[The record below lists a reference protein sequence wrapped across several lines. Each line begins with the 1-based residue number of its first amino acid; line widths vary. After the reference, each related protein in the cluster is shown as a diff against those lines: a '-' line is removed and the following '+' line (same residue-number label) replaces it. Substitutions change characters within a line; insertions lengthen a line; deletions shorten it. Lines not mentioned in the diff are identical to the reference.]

1 MKKILGAILVFLFIL
16 IFNKTII
23 SQILIFSASKMTER
37 NISIESIN
45 IDYSKNQIILN
56 AVEVG
61 NVNKLYHKN
70 IFEAEK
76 IMIQYNLRSLFSD
89 LVTIDYLI
97 FINSKL
103 FLEFDINTNTNIIVN
118 DNLEEVKKL
127 DDSYKPKIYPIKKK
141 DINFLIL
148 KLQTYNTQG
157 FIKTSNKIDEIK
169 INLSNVNFNKVGN
182 KTGFQHYKEVFKIIL
197 VDVFLK
203 VPGSALKNLIK
214 KTYKLQY

>member
-23 SQILIFSASKMTER
+23 SQILIFSTSKMTER

-45 IDYSKNQIILN
+45 IDYSKSQIILN

-103 FLEFDINTNTNIIVN
+103 FLEFDINTNANIIVN

-127 DDSYKPKIYPIKKK
+127 EDSYKPKIYPIKKK

-148 KLQTYNTQG
+148 KAQTNNSLA
-157 FIKTSNKIDEIK
+157 FIKTSNNKKEIK
-169 INLSNVNFNKVGN
+169 ISLSDMTFRKIGN
-182 KTGFQHYKEVFKIIL
+182 ESGLLHYKKVFKFIL
-197 VDVFLK
+197 GDLFFK
-203 VPGSALKNLIK
+203 VPNRKLRLLIK
-214 KTYKLQY
+214 KTYKF

>member
-1 MKKILGAILVFLFIL
+1 MKKILGVLLVFLFIL

-23 SQILIFSASKMTER
+23 SQIIIFSTSKMTER

-45 IDYSKNQIILN
+45 IDYSKSQIILN
-56 AVEVG
+56 AVEVA

-89 LVTIDYLI
+89 LITIDYLI

-103 FLEFDINTNTNIIVN
+103 FLEFDINTNTNIIAN
-118 DNLEEVKKL
+118 DNLEEVKKFN
-127 DDSYKPKIYPIKKK
+127 DSYEPKIYPIKKK

-148 KLQTYNTQG
+148 KAQTNNSLA
-157 FIKTSNKIDEIK
+157 FIKTSNKKKEIRISLSDMTFRK
-169 INLSNVNFNKVGN
+169 IGN
-182 KTGFQHYKEVFKIIL
+182 ASELLHYKEVFKFIL
-197 VDVFLK
+197 GDLFFK
-203 VPGSALKNLIK
+203 VPDKKLRLLIK
-214 KTYKLQY
+214 KTYKF

>member
-1 MKKILGAILVFLFIL
+1 MKKILGVLLVFLFIL

-23 SQILIFSASKMTER
+23 SQIIIFSTSKMTER

-45 IDYSKNQIILN
+45 IDYSKSQIILN
-56 AVEVG
+56 AVEVA

-89 LVTIDYLI
+89 LITIDYLI

-103 FLEFDINTNTNIIVN
+103 FLEFDINTNTNIIAN

-127 DDSYKPKIYPIKKK
+127 NDSYEPKIYPIKKK

-148 KLQTYNTQG
+148 KAQTNNSLA
-157 FIKTSNKIDEIK
+157 FIKTSNKKKEIRISLSDMTFRK
-169 INLSNVNFNKVGN
+169 IGN
-182 KTGFQHYKEVFKIIL
+182 ASGLLHYKKVFKFIL
-197 VDVFLK
+197 GDIFFK
-203 VPGSALKNLIK
+203 VPDKKLRLLIK
-214 KTYKLQY
+214 KTYKF